1 MEPRKDEKSE
11 DINMNFVK
19 KRSFISSACMSVAI
33 GIQAVPTL
41 SAAEEVNAFQ
51 WQDNLSLG
59 DSALGVYEG
68 EAPAAVGKRNT
79 ALGLDTMM
87 FAGTK
92 DDNTAVGYRAM
103 KTNAGKA
110 NTLIGAY
117 AGGSGP
123 LTSNDNNTGVGYRA
137 LASNQASNNTAVG
150 YAALADGANIGAN
163 NVAVGSEALQ
173 NNFHGAE
180 NTVIGYRA
188 GGQNSSGNKNV
199 FIGFRAGDSATYSN
213 KSNVLMIANGPAP
226 ANQLI
231 MGNFAYRSINLN
243 GRVLVGQHL
252 SVKSDVRIGGTLN
265 VKSSASA
272 KSFNT
277 TSDARLK
284 ENIQPLENALE
295 SIMRLSGKSYDWKG
309 GDGVADIGLIAQD
322 VESVFPELVITND
335 DGFKAIAYSRLTAVL
350 VEAIK
355 QQQAQLRDQAIVI
368 SELTYANEALQARVT
383 NDIDRLLAR
392 VAFLEG
398 EPLAQVD

>member
-1 MEPRKDEKSE
+1 
-11 DINMNFVK
+11 
-19 KRSFISSACMSVAI
+19 
-33 GIQAVPTL
+33 
-41 SAAEEVNAFQ
+41 
-51 WQDNLSLG
+51 
-59 DSALGVYEG
+59 
-68 EAPAAVGKRNT
+68 
-79 ALGLDTMM
+79 
-87 FAGTK
+87 
-92 DDNTAVGYRAM
+92 
-103 KTNAGKA
+103 
-110 NTLIGAY
+110 
-117 AGGSGP
+117 
-123 LTSNDNNTGVGYRA
+123 
-137 LASNQASNNTAVG
+137 
-150 YAALADGANIGAN
+150 
-163 NVAVGSEALQ
+163 
-173 NNFHGAE
+173 
-180 NTVIGYRA
+180 
-188 GGQNSSGNKNV
+188 
-199 FIGFRAGDSATYSN
+199 
-213 KSNVLMIANGPAP
+213 MIANGPAP

-243 GRVLVGQHL
+243 GRVLVDQHL

-284 ENIQPLENALE
+284 ENIQPLDNALE

-309 GDGVADIGLIAQD
+309 SDGVADIGLIAQD
-322 VESVFPELVITND
+322 VERVFPELVITND

-368 SELTYANEALQARVT
+368 SELTYANETLQASVT